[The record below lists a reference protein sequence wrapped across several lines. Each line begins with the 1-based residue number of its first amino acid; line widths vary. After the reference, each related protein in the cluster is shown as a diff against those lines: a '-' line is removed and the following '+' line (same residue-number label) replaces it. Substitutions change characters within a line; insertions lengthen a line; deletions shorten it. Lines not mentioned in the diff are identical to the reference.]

1 MSARDLEMVAQHRIR
16 ERGNSNMIDSIF
28 HINKLF
34 KSFFFFVEINA
45 GEVLF
50 FYLNS
55 YENISGHR

>member
-1 MSARDLEMVAQHRIR
+1 MSARDLEMIAQHRIR
-16 ERGNSNMIDSIF
+16 ECGNSNMIDSIF

-34 KSFFFFVEINA
+34 KSFFFVEINA